1 MELIQLWAFDS
12 GLILRLIV
20 CVWRNIYVRYVLE
33 GNFKFSS
40 LVNLLYNGVVL
51 LWTFSQ
57 DCFPT
62 CCVIVSWVLFDLT
75 IWEYS
80 YCGTQKELSVLW
92 LYCWIPTERLITL
105 LNENSNILKVVYEPG
120 DMVLSMTKYTNMF
133 MGSKKSFG
141 KKKTNDLQT
150 PHHRYGWW
158 QLFGLLGYVLEFVCC
173 YWLLVMFL

>member
-20 CVWRNIYVRYVLE
+20 CVWRNFYVRYVLE

-40 LVNLLYNGVVL
+40 LVNLLFNGDVL
-51 LWTFSQ
+51 LWTFSR

-62 CCVIVSWVLFDLT
+62 CCVIVSWVLFDFT

-92 LYCWIPTERLITL
+92 LYCWITTERLITL

-150 PHHRYGWW
+150 PHHRYGW
-158 QLFGLLGYVLEFVCC
+158 
-173 YWLLVMFL
+173 

>member
-33 GNFKFSS
+33 GNFKFLS

-51 LWTFSQ
+51 LWTFSW

-62 CCVIVSWVLFDLT
+62 CCVIVSWVLFDFT

-92 LYCWIPTERLITL
+92 LYCWITTERLITL

-141 KKKTNDLQT
+141 KKKMICKPLIIAMD
-150 PHHRYGWW
+150 GDSWCI
-158 QLFGLLGYVLEFVCC
+158 EFVCC